1 MDKGLLVKPA
11 NGAAYPK
18 EILEVAALTK
28 LTPEQ
33 VRESASRG
41 QKIPIRRT
49 TPVITQ
55 ARRLGEVDSV
65 KGPPFGSHCYYI
77 IT

>member
-11 NGAAYPK
+11 NGTAYPK
-18 EILEVAALTK
+18 ETVAALTK

-41 QKIPIRRT
+41 QLPGSIGPAATTGSGTSRRA
-49 TPVITQ
+49 TPA
-55 ARRLGEVDSV
+55 ARST
-65 KGPPFGSHCYYI
+65 S
-77 IT
+77 